1 MGNSSSS
8 PIKKANFEDICD
20 MNRSYILISTLPYH
34 EQDILIT
41 RTIQADQEIKIVEEA
56 IKQRKNIIVYG
67 KNSNDESIYK
77 KCEQIASLGHTNI
90 FVYPGGMF
98 EWLLLQDIF
107 GAESFPTTKKTL
119 NLLSYKP
126 CSHLQIKYLE
136 N

>member
-1 MGNSSSS
+1 MGNSTSS
-8 PIKKANFEDICD
+8 PIQKANFEDISD

-34 EQDILIT
+34 EQSILIA
-41 RTIQADQEIKIVEEA
+41 RTIQADQETRIVEEA
-56 IKQRKNIIVYG
+56 IKERKNIIVYG

-77 KCEQIASLGHTNI
+77 KCEQITRLGHTKV
-90 FVYPGGMF
+90 FVYPGGLF

-107 GAESFPTTKKTL
+107 GAEAFPTTKKTAD
-119 NLLSYKP
+119 LLSYKP

>member
-20 MNRSYILISTLPYH
+20 MHKSYILISTLPYH

-41 RTIQADQEIKIVEEA
+41 RTAYKRIQETKIVEEA

-77 KCEQIASLGHTNI
+77 KCEQIACLGHTNI

-107 GAESFPTTKKTL
+107 GSESFPTTKKTRR
-119 NLLSYKP
+119 P
-126 CSHLQIKYLE
+126 T
-136 N
+136 